1 MMPQT
6 PPSPGSTEPP
16 PSTHPE
22 IAETIDR
29 PTRHDPDSAA
39 TIDVAATEGPAPA
52 PGTRLRYF
60 GDYEIQSEIARGG
73 MGVVYRARQVSLNR
87 PVALKMIRAG
97 AFASDEEVRRFHAEA
112 EAAAALD
119 HPGIVPIFE
128 VGEHDG
134 HHFYSMKRIEGGG
147 LGDHIGR
154 LKTRPRDAARL
165 MAEVARAVHHAHQR
179 GILHRDIKPSNI
191 LVDAE
196 GRPHVTDF
204 GLAKR
209 IESDSGLT
217 ASGAIV
223 GTPSYMSPEQA
234 RGHTRAVTTACD
246 VWGLGAVL
254 YHVITGARPFEGDS
268 AMDTLRR
275 VIEREPPRPRSI
287 APGVDRDLETIALKC
302 LDKDP
307 ARRYASADA
316 LAADLD
322 RFAAGEPILAR
333 PVGPA
338 ERLAKWARR
347 KPALAGMAAALAVAV
362 VAGAVGVA
370 WNWREAVR
378 QRNIARAEAVER
390 KKQRDAAIAAERT
403 ARAEADKAV
412 AVTDFLVDDI
422 LAQAAPDNHARE
434 DRVTI
439 EDALDLGGPKVAER
453 FRGKPEVE
461 AAVSRMIGLTYRKL
475 SLFDKAQPYLERALR
490 LSRQSLGDDAELS
503 LEALNDVATL
513 LEYRGRNAEAEP
525 LFREL
530 VERYRVT
537 RGAEDESTFTAI
549 NNYAENMARMN
560 RGDEAERLL
569 SDLLEARTR
578 TQGPTHQGV
587 LITRFNRAVLLKDMG
602 RLDESEQELRE
613 VLRLREEMLRPDH
626 PEILQS
632 QNSLALLLATR
643 GRHAEA
649 EPLQRAVL
657 EARRRVEG
665 PEHVSTLIAMNNL
678 AMTLRARGAL
688 DEAESLIRECLRVR
702 LRDLGPEH
710 EHTVAAMS
718 ILASLR
724 QDRGKL
730 GDAARFFGE
739 ALDTARGTFPT
750 GHPVVLTLVN
760 NLALV
765 EHLRGDP
772 AAAEQGFREV
782 VERRKADGHR
792 ESPQTVTNMGNLA
805 RALLDQ
811 GKLAEAEAL
820 AREIV
825 DVCGLVFGPDSL
837 SMTGARELLAEVW
850 LEHDRFDEAEDALR
864 EVLEARR
871 AASRPAPYTTS
882 LLGGC
887 LVGQSRF
894 EEAEPL
900 LVRTWPVLSR
910 SRSLTPGA
918 RERALDR
925 IIGLYE
931 AWDRPAEAAEWRSRR
946 LDLRFPADPFA
957 ADSDSGPL

>member
-1 MMPQT
+1 MMPRTPQT
-6 PPSPGSTEPP
+6 PGSTEPEPP
-16 PSTHPE
+16 PSTHPDL
-22 IAETIDR
+22 AETIDR
-29 PTRHDPDSAA
+29 PTRRHADPDA
-39 TIDVAATEGPAPA
+39 TIDAPPRAAADAP
-52 PGTRLRYF
+52 PPRVRYF

-191 LVDAE
+191 LVDAA
-196 GRPHVTDF
+196 GHPHVTDF

-234 RGHTRAVTTACD
+234 RGHTRAITTASD

-254 YHVITGARPFEGDS
+254 YHVITGARPFDGDS
-268 AMDTLRR
+268 AMDTLRQ
-275 VIEREPPRPRSI
+275 VIDREPPRPRAI

-307 ARRYASADA
+307 ARRYPSADA
-316 LAADLD
+316 LAADLE

-333 PVGPA
+333 PVGPV
-338 ERLAKWARR
+338 ERILKWTRR

-362 VAGAVGVA
+362 VAGAIGVA

-378 QRNIARAEAVER
+378 QRNIARAEAIER
-390 KKQRDAAIAAERT
+390 QKQRDAAIAAERT
-403 ARAEADKAV
+403 ARAEAEKAV

-422 LAQAAPDNHARE
+422 LAQAAPENNPRE
-434 DRVTI
+434 KRVTI
-439 EDALDLGGPKVAER
+439 EDALDVGGPKVEDR
-453 FRGKPEVE
+453 FRDKPEVE

-490 LSRQSLGDDAELS
+490 LSRQSLGDDAELI
-503 LEALNDVATL
+503 LDALNDVATL
-513 LEYRGRNAEAEP
+513 LEYRGRNAEADP

-530 VERYRVT
+530 VERCRVT

-587 LITRFNRAVLLKDMG
+587 LMTRFNRAVLLKDMG
-602 RLDESEQELRE
+602 RLDASEQELRE

-657 EARRRVEG
+657 ETRRRVEG

-688 DEAESLIRECLRVR
+688 DEAESLIRECLGVR
-702 LRDLGPEH
+702 LRDLGSGH
-710 EHTVAAMS
+710 EHTLAAMN
-718 ILASLR
+718 ILASIR
-724 QDRGKL
+724 QDRGRL
-730 GDAARFFGE
+730 DDAARLFAE
-739 ALDTARGTFPT
+739 ALDTARRTFPA
-750 GHPVVLTLVN
+750 GHPVILTLVN

-772 AAAEQGFREV
+772 AAAEHGFREV
-782 VERRKADGHR
+782 VERRKVDGHR

-820 AREIV
+820 AREIIEV
-825 DVCGLVFGPDSL
+825 SRRVFGPESL
-837 SMTGARELLAEVW
+837 STTGAKELLAEVW
-850 LEHDRFDEAEDALR
+850 LEQRRFDEAEEALR
-864 EVLEARR
+864 EVLEVRR
-871 AASRPAPYTTS
+871 AASRPVPYTSS

-887 LVGQSRF
+887 LVGQSQF
-894 EEAEPL
+894 EEAESL
-900 LVRTWPVLSR
+900 LIPGWPPLSR
-910 SRSLTPGA
+910 SRFLTPDA
-918 RERALDR
+918 RDRVLER
-925 IIGLYE
+925 IIALYE
-931 AWDRPAEAAEWRSRR
+931 AWGKPDQAAAWRLLG
-946 LDLRFPADPFA
+946 LDVAFPADPFA
-957 ADSDSGPL
+957 DPGPL